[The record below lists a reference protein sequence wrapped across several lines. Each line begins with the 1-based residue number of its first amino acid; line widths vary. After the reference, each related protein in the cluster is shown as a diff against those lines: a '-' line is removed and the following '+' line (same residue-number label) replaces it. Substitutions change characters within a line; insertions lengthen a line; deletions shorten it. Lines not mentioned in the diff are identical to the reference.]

1 MYPFLKLRDSSGTPF
16 NMKVFLPFV
25 CFILVFATAARGET
39 DFAGLEKAMDSDTY
53 ERAGIRKLS
62 DEERAVLDQF
72 IRNYVS
78 GKQKAAATAA
88 ATDAVNK
95 AIQEH
100 KVEPPDI
107 TESRIVGTFKGY
119 GPRTVFRL
127 ENGQVWKPTNESASS
142 PAIENPRVIIFK
154 DFFGYKMFIE
164 GASTLRVKRVL

>member
-1 MYPFLKLRDSSGTPF
+1 MKALPHIVICMLFLVS
-16 NMKVFLPFV
+16 V
-25 CFILVFATAARGET
+25 ARGQG
-39 DFAGLEKAMDSDTY
+39 DFPGVQKGMDSDTY
-53 ERAGIRKLS
+53 EHAGLRKLS
-62 DEERAVLDQF
+62 DEERAVLDQY
-72 IRNYVS
+72 IRSYVS

-88 ATDAVNK
+88 ASEAVNR

-127 ENGQVWKPTNESASS
+127 ENGQVWKPTNESVAS
-142 PAIENPRVIIFK
+142 PPLENPRVIIFK

-164 GASTLRVKRVL
+164 GASTVRVKRIL